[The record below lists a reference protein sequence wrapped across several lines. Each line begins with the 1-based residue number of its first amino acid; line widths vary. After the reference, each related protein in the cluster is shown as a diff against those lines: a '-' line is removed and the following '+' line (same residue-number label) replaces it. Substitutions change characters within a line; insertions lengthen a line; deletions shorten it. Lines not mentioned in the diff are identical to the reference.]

1 MDSSSLNSSKCEIC
15 YTTEM
20 RMDYTST
27 TLLLAVLLLASAVAD
42 DISHDSLCKSMVE
55 TKGYICEEHK
65 VSTKIACFLVYKAF
79 LFCDL
84 N

>member
-1 MDSSSLNSSKCEIC
+1 
-15 YTTEM
+15 
-20 RMDYTST
+20 MDYTST

-65 VSTKIACFLVYKAF
+65 VSTKIA
-79 LFCDL
+79 
-84 N
+84 